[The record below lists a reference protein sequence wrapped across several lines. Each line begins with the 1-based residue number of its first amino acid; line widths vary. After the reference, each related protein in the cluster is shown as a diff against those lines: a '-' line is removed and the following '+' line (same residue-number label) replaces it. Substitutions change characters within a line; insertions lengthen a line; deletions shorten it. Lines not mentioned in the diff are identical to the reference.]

1 MRLNSLQ
8 FTIRQIMLT
17 AVVTAV
23 LTAYFGSHYRLSR
36 RGIRE
41 APEFGIVGF
50 LYVPVQIVT
59 EDRGLSTHYALMI
72 LYAPLN
78 WLDHKIF
85 GAPGPTICLM
95 RLSG

>member
-8 FTIRQIMLT
+8 FTIRQIML
-17 AVVTAV
+17 AVALTAV
-23 LTAYFGSHYRLSR
+23 LMAYFGSYYRLSR
-36 RGIRE
+36 RGMRE
-41 APEFGIVGF
+41 GAEFGIVGF
-50 LYVPVQIVT
+50 LYVPVQNVT
-59 EDRGLSTHYALMI
+59 EDKGLLTHSALMI

-78 WLDHKIF
+78 RLDHKIF